1 MMKLDDIHNMIRKKQ
16 NEIKGRATKVKIRS
30 QGEEIAGKTNASNP
44 TTLAK
49 LIDTFNAY
57 SQSTKTMVKA
67 DPRQP
72 RHVKPDIEDRY
83 HEMGAWLD
91 MCPYELKDIMEHKY
105 STDNVLVRESLK
117 KLIIAVKM
125 SNEVGEGP
133 TVERLKISREL
144 YERDLSI
151 YERNVEV
158 TNAYNKQL
166 KEDQL
171 EKRNSFYQAWGD
183 ILIDLTTKL
192 QRNSKLKELAE
203 WDQWMV
209 KALSASVSTDV
220 CKVKKDGTVVLDFNN
235 ARFIDSVIIG
245 KLPDLASRMKSQ
257 DEENKRRE
265 MYCRAP
271 IQVLLDHLWSCTDDV
286 EFSEVAEVIRWRKE
300 EVEAGHGE
308 DVNYVLRMYEQ
319 RRRHRSDMTRKL
331 NDLDADMW

>member
-1 MMKLDDIHNMIRKKQ
+1 MKTEDIHAMIKKKQ
-16 NEIKGRATKVKIRS
+16 NEIKGKTKVKIRS

-44 TTLAK
+44 STLAK
-49 LIDTFNAY
+49 LIDTFNVYTQIA
-57 SQSTKTMVKA
+57 KA
-67 DPRQP
+67 AFKPDPREPHQN
-72 RHVKPDIEDRY
+72 KPNIEDRY

-133 TVERLKISREL
+133 TVERLKTSREM
-144 YERDLSI
+144 YERDVAI
-151 YERNVEV
+151 YERNVES
-158 TNAYNKQL
+158 TNAYNEDL
-166 KEDQL
+166 KKNQSARRTE
-171 EKRNSFYQAWGD
+171 FYQAWGD

-220 CKVKKDGTVVLDFNN
+220 CKVKKDGTVVLDFTK
-235 ARFIDSVIIG
+235 ARFIDSAIIG
-245 KLPDLASRMKSQ
+245 KLPDLASRMKINE
-257 DEENKRRE
+257 EENKRRE
-265 MYCRAP
+265 MYCKAP
-271 IQVLLDHLWSCTDDV
+271 IQVLLDHLWSCNDES

-319 RRRHRSDMTRKL
+319 RRRHRGDIARRL
-331 NDLDADMW
+331 NDLDADIW